1 MDLAFYTNFSNS
13 LTQQEAQVSQLQTQ
27 ISTGYTV
34 QTPDQN
40 PGAWESATVG
50 QDQLAALS
58 NDNNTQAAIQVQLG
72 TVNDAYQ
79 SASNLF
85 NNVQSI
91 LEQALNGTTSTQNLK
106 ALISQ
111 VGAAQTQL
119 QAIGNTATTNG
130 TYVFGG
136 TRGSVPPFQTDAT
149 GNVLYLGDG
158 GQSQAAI
165 TPDINASTIANG
177 DAFVSAL
184 SGNGYSSVTATSTNA
199 GTGQVLNL
207 GPVSAATAAAFQTSS
222 APITLSFAAGSSSG
236 LTYTATQGGVA
247 IATGNFTSGQSLQLA
262 GQDFQIA
269 GTPASGDSF
278 TISPSRPQTAFSL
291 LQTVYSALNS
301 SATTPAQV
309 AQTNQILNNSL
320 AGLAQYQQAVIT
332 AQAQN
337 GVTLQAV
344 ANASTSNTNQTTQVQ
359 TAIQNATGVNTPVAI
374 ATLDETL
381 TALQAAMKTFGDVQ
395 NLSLF
400 QYI

>member
-1 MDLAFYTNFSNS
+1 
-13 LTQQEAQVSQLQTQ
+13 
-27 ISTGYTV
+27 
-34 QTPDQN
+34 
-40 PGAWESATVG
+40 
-50 QDQLAALS
+50 
-58 NDNNTQAAIQVQLG
+58 
-72 TVNDAYQ
+72 
-79 SASNLF
+79 
-85 NNVQSI
+85 VQSI